1 MICIARKACKKCRAI
16 VLKGTVCPVCKS
28 TDLTSS
34 FQGIVV
40 IFDAESE
47 IAKKLGIT
55 TPGKYAVKV

>member
-1 MICIARKACKKCRAI
+1 M
-16 VLKGTVCPVCKS
+16 KGNVGPVCHS
-28 TDLTSS
+28 TDITTS

-55 TPGKYAVKV
+55 APGKYAVKV